1 MNVNEQQTVDN
12 YEIDICEFEEVKDI
26 DPVSKRKTL
35 GCCLLYTSDAGDDTP
50 RGGASCPRIG
60 KEIAQLDA

>member
-26 DPVSKRKTL
+26 DPVSKRNKSNVVIAL
-35 GCCLLYTSDAGDDTP
+35 ILYW
-50 RGGASCPRIG
+50 IV
-60 KEIAQLDA
+60 IN

>member
-35 GCCLLYTSDAGDDTP
+35 DV
-50 RGGASCPRIG
+50 GGL
-60 KEIAQLDA
+60 AQMMGITNVKIK

>member
-1 MNVNEQQTVDN
+1 MNVDEQQTVDN

-35 GCCLLYTSDAGDDTP
+35 GCWGPSPDD
-50 RGGASCPRIG
+50 GYNQC
-60 KEIAQLDA
+60 